1 MKIHKNQKSMY
12 KTLRSGAT
20 YAHELKKHTGS
31 MRLISFML
39 VLLINSLFAV
49 SGYSQS
55 TKTIK
60 GKVTDV
66 SGGTLTGV
74 SVKANGTTVG
84 TITGIDGDFTL
95 EVPGNAK
102 VLTFSFIGMETQEI
116 SIGNSNTLNVTLKEK
131 TVNIGELVVIGY
143 GSQKK
148 SDLTGSIAVVDTKA
162 VAKMAT
168 NDVTKALQGQVA
180 GLSVQG
186 GGEPGSV
193 PSVKIRGIGSFGDS
207 SPLYIIDGVATP
219 INDYPVGDVE
229 SIQVLKDASAAAI
242 YGSRAANGVIIITT
256 KRGKNG
262 KLKIDYNA
270 YVGVQNI
277 AKRYDV
283 CNGVQY
289 QSLVNLATTN
299 ALATNPSYTGSILPA
314 NNPSDSRF
322 STYNTDWQKEF
333 TKTGHIQEHSVTL
346 SGGNEITTYKTSL
359 NYFDQTGTLVGNGP
373 NYSRL
378 SLSVGLDHKIGKFK
392 LGETMNYTYV
402 NQDLMTFVK
411 DGTAISEMVTAIPTL
426 PIYDSSQAD
435 GYSASNKVIDGSYS
449 ANVIGMNSMIQSN
462 TKRYKFFGNAYAEY
476 AFLPSLKYKLSL
488 TYDRS
493 DFKDFHFDPVHNL
506 GWAYINNT
514 AKMYDNRSS
523 AATGTI
529 EQTLTFDK
537 KIGDHTINAMIG
549 TSALDYKYNWTNA
562 YAEGFSQPYFK
573 EISNGTTRSA
583 TGGENE
589 NRLSSYFA
597 RLIYNYQDKYLLTA
611 SMRRDASSRFAPSYR
626 WGSFP
631 SAALGWKISSE
642 EFMKEVTF
650 VNLLKLRASWG
661 KLGNQNIGDYMY
673 QSNINSYASYVFNGT
688 LNSGSAQISYKAPTI
703 KWESKET
710 KNIGLDAELLDSRL
724 SFTGEYYTSK
734 SSDML
739 LVVTI
744 PYSNGVYSWLAP
756 TINGASVRNSGFE
769 FSAGWKDHIGQD
781 FRYGISGNVSTLKNK
796 ILSLGYGNNPIY
808 GTISKSSVGSS
819 VGELYGYVIDG
830 IFQNKSEI
838 TALNTAAAAK
848 NGAGAVY
855 QNLYTSPGDYKFKDL
870 NGDGIINEKDR
881 TSLGSSIPTLYFG
894 LNLTASYKI
903 FDLSISGNG
912 SSGNKI
918 YNAIA
923 ASLEYG
929 GSADQYSTRMLNSW
943 TPTNT
948 NTTVPRVVMSD
959 PNGNSRASSRWLED
973 GTYFKISNIELGVTV
988 PSSILNKVK
997 INNLRFYVKGQ
1008 NVFTFTKYTGFDPD
1022 FGSDGLW
1029 DRAVDHGS
1037 YANKAFNSFSG
1048 GLPNPRTFLIGAQV
1062 GF

>member
-1 MKIHKNQKSMY
+1 MYNTLKNGANHAH
-12 KTLRSGAT
+12 TLKR
-20 YAHELKKHTGS
+20 HT
-31 MRLISFML
+31 RLISLTL
-39 VLLINSLFAV
+39 VLLIGSFFSV
-49 SGYSQS
+49 SGYSQ
-55 TKTIK
+55 TTTIK
-60 GKVTDV
+60 GKVTDTSGSSLPGV
-66 SGGTLTGV
+66 SIKATGTSTGTISDLNGSYTLTLQKA
-74 SVKANGTTVG
+74 VKS
-84 TITGIDGDFTL
+84 
-95 EVPGNAK
+95 
-102 VLTFSFIGMETQEI
+102 LTFSYVGMVTQEVAI
-116 SIGNSNTLNVTLKEK
+116 ENKTTINVTLSENA
-131 TVNIGELVVIGY
+131 VNVNEVVVIGY
-143 GSQKK
+143 GTQKK

-162 VAKMAT
+162 MAKAAT

-186 GGEPGSV
+186 GGEPGAT

-219 INDYPVGDVE
+219 VNDYPISDIE
-229 SIQVLKDASAAAI
+229 TIQVLKDASAAAI

-256 KRGKNG
+256 KRGKSG

-270 YVGVQNI
+270 YAGVQNI

-283 CNGVQY
+283 CNAKQY

-299 ALATNPSYTGSILPA
+299 ALSTNPSYTGSILPA
-314 NNPSDSRF
+314 NNPSDPAY
-322 STYNTDWQKEF
+322 STYDTDWQKEF
-333 TKTGHIQEHSVTL
+333 TKTGHIQEHTVTL
-346 SGGNEITTYKTSL
+346 SGGNDNSTFKTSL
-359 NYFDQTGTLVGNGP
+359 NYFNQTGTLVGNGP
-373 NYSRL
+373 NYKRYSFTA
-378 SLSVGLDHKIGKFK
+378 SSDHHFGNFKF
-392 LGETMNYTYV
+392 GETMNYTYV

-426 PIYDSSQAD
+426 PIYDSKQAD
-435 GYSASNKVIDGSYS
+435 GYSASNKTIDGSYS

-476 AFLPSLKYKLSL
+476 AFFSFLKYKLSL

-506 GWAYINNT
+506 GWAYVNST

-523 AATGTI
+523 ASTGTI

-549 TSALDYKYNWTNA
+549 TSALDYNYNWTNS
-562 YAEGFSQPYFK
+562 YAEGFTQPYFK

-589 NRLSSYFA
+589 SRLTSYFA

-611 SMRRDASSRFAPSYR
+611 SIRRDGSSRFAPNYR
-626 WGSFP
+626 WGNFP
-631 SAALGWKISSE
+631 SAAIGWKISSE

-688 LNSGSAQISYKAPTI
+688 LNQGSAQIAYKAPTI

-710 KNIGLDAELLDSRL
+710 KNIGLDAELFDNRF

-744 PYSNGVYSWLAP
+744 PYSTGVYSWLAP
-756 TINGASVRNSGFE
+756 TINGASVQNSGFE
-769 FSAGWKDHIGQD
+769 FSAGWKDHIGKD
-781 FRYGISGNVSTLKNK
+781 FKYGVSGNVSTLKNK
-796 ILSLGYGNNPIY
+796 ILALGYGNNPIY

-948 NTTVPRVVMSD
+948 NTDVPRVVMAD

-973 GTYFKISNIELGVTV
+973 GTYFKISNVELGVTV
-988 PSSILNKVK
+988 PSSFLEKAK
-997 INNLRFYVKGQ
+997 ISNLRLYVKAQ
-1008 NVFTFTKYTGFDPD
+1008 NLYTFTKYTGFDPD

-1037 YANKAFNSFSG
+1037 YANKAFNAFSG

-1062 GF
+1062 SF